1 MGGNP
6 SRFMSP
12 VRARRNGDAGGMDF
26 EGLCD
31 YEIIRDDGKMYPTE
45 KKSGTTKEYR
55 LEIEIR

>member
-1 MGGNP
+1 
-6 SRFMSP
+6 MSP

-45 KKSGTTKEYR
+45 KKSGITKEYR